1 MKTSLALLL
10 MTDGRP
16 VLRIPE
22 LARLV
27 GKAEG
32 TVRNRISAGTFAIPT
47 FKLDRE
53 SVAHVDDVANYIDEL
68 RAQAQQE
75 HGRTK

>member
-1 MKTSLALLL
+1 MKTSLCLLL

-16 VLRIPE
+16 VLRIPD
-22 LARLV
+22 LAKLV

-32 TVRNRISAGTFAIPT
+32 TVRNRISAGVFAIPT
-47 FKLDRE
+47 FKLDGE

-68 RAQAQQE
+68 RARARE
-75 HGRTK
+75 DTTKG